1 MSMLEFCLA
10 VLCGKVFFMLGGL
23 KMERNV
29 EIMDSGA
36 FMRTL
41 KRLAHEIVENNSELS
56 DVALVGILRR
66 GATIADMLGDIIF
79 DISGVRLPIG
89 YIDITLYRDDLKE
102 IGEQPSVRGSKIDF
116 DVSGK
121 TVILIDDV
129 IFTGRTVR
137 AAMEAVIEAGRP
149 RRIRLCVM
157 IDRGHREL
165 PIRAD
170 YIGKNVPTSMEEQI
184 KVMVEAFDGEF
195 AVRLVK

>member
-1 MSMLEFCLA
+1 MLEFCLA
-10 VLCGKVFFMLGGL
+10 VLCGKVFFMFGGL

-137 AAMEAVIEAGRP
+137 AAMEAVIEAGR
-149 RRIRLCVM
+149 LCVM